1 MIKFFRNIRQKLL
14 AEGKTSRYLKYAIG
28 EIVLVVIGILLA
40 LQISEWNTNY
50 KRYKE
55 EVQLLKDIHKEF
67 LENKEQLKLVKSY
80 HVMTYEATGTLLNM
94 MPIDLSKIKIDSIV
108 SLLDKTYHNWTLNPQ
123 MSTINTLI
131 NTSSFD
137 LISNVELRKLLQNWT
152 DLYLDYYEDELNAR
166 YQVLNF
172 HRPYMI
178 KHYETRYVKNRRPLE
193 ELNWDFLQS
202 IEFKNLVGIRHANLN
217 QILDGEGND
226 LKILSQTIDKIIELT
241 AQ

>member
-1 MIKFFRNIRQKLL
+1 MEN
-14 AEGKTSRYLKYAIG
+14 KTSKYLKYAIG

-50 KRYKE
+50 KRHKE

-80 HVMTYEATGTLLNM
+80 HVMTYKATETLLNM
-94 MPIDLSKIKIDSIV
+94 LPIDLSKIKIDSLV
-108 SLLDKTYHNWTLNPQ
+108 SLLDKIYYNWTFNPQ

-152 DLYLDYYEDELNAR
+152 DLYLDYNEDEIAAR
-166 YQVLNF
+166 YQVINF

-178 KHYETRYVKNRRPLE
+178 KHYETRYLKNRRPFE

-202 IEFKNLVGIRHANLN
+202 IEFKNLVGIRYHNLN
-217 QILDGEGND
+217 EILKGEQAD

>member
-1 MIKFFRNIRQKLL
+1 MIKFFRNIRQTLIM
-14 AEGKTSRYLKYAIG
+14 ENKTSKYLKYAIG

-50 KRYKE
+50 KRHKE

-80 HVMTYEATGTLLNM
+80 HVMTYEATETLLNM
-94 MPIDLSKIKIDSIV
+94 MPIDLSKIKIDSLV
-108 SLLDKTYHNWTLNPQ
+108 SLLDKIYYNWTFNPQ

-152 DLYLDYYEDELNAR
+152 DLYLDYNEDEIAAR
-166 YQVLNF
+166 YQVINF

-178 KHYETRYVKNRRPLE
+178 KHYETRYLKNRRPFE

-202 IEFKNLVGIRHANLN
+202 IEFKNLVGIRYHNLN
-217 QILDGEGND
+217 EILNGEQAD